1 MVRKYQRQIIPEGR
15 GVHPFVRWIW
25 RRVNADNWSQE
36 DLADRSGV
44 SASAMR
50 KWRIG
55 QRNPRISELEAV
67 INALGYRLVIKEKEG
82 V

>member
-1 MVRKYQRQIIPEGR
+1 MRKYQRQIIPEGR